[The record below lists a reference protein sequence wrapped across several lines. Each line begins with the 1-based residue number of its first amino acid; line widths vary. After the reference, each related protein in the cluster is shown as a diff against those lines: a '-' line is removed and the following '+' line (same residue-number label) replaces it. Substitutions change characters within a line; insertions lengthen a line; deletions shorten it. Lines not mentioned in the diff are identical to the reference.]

1 MSDLAKRLGRK
12 IAERVTQSKE
22 SGALSPENIDKL
34 KGAAENNA
42 RIIAGKVDASA
53 RRLAPKVKESV
64 DETKQQ
70 AKAHDKEIKSGA
82 KEGAKV
88 LSELATPPILRP
100 AVKAFLSEL
109 EEETKDPET
118 ETRQQIKPSSGCLR
132 KHQQYWVLYVVLLL
146 QNQKY
151 LAHAP
156 L

>member
-64 DETKQQ
+64 DETKQY

-109 EEETKDPET
+109 EEETKDPEIMEMMKRLT
-118 ETRQQIKPSSGCLR
+118 LIKR
-132 KHQQYWVLYVVLLL
+132 KVEKRL
-146 QNQKY
+146 KGRPG
-151 LAHAP
+151 A
-156 L
+156 

>member
-64 DETKQQ
+64 DETKQY

-88 LSELATPPILRP
+88 LSELAPPPILRP

-118 ETRQQIKPSSGCLR
+118 ETK
-132 KHQQYWVLYVVLLL
+132 
-146 QNQKY
+146 
-151 LAHAP
+151 
-156 L
+156 